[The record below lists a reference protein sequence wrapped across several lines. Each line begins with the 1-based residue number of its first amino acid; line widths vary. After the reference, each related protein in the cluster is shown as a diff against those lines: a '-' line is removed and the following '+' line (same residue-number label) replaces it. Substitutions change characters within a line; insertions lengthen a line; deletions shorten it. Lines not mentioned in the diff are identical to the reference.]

1 LADAAGDNAAIGVS
15 SEATLLSSSQ
25 LNEEK
30 FELPANRLIS
40 VVDDDRSICRML
52 ARIIKLAGFDVE
64 AFTSAEAY
72 LDSGRVAESD
82 CLILDVDLPGMSG
95 IELQQ
100 RLNGF
105 SKPIPII
112 FVSGKMDAEIRER
125 VLEAGAVGIFNKPF
139 NIHSLI
145 TAIHAVGL

>member
-1 LADAAGDNAAIGVS
+1 MR
-15 SEATLLSSSQ
+15 
-25 LNEEK
+25 EK
-30 FELPANRLIS
+30 VELPVNSLIS

-52 ARIIKLAGFDVE
+52 ARIIKSAGFDVE

-72 LDSGRVAESD
+72 LDSGRVDESA

-105 SKPIPII
+105 SKHIPII
-112 FVSGKMDAEIRER
+112 FVSGKMDAEMRER
-125 VLEAGAVGIFNKPF
+125 VLEAGAVGTFKKPF